1 MSEDEGVG
9 DGTGEVGDG
18 TEGVGDGI
26 EGSSGDPRVLL
37 AMNAVLSALLASTVV
52 WGLDLL
58 GAAAYTLR
66 NVVTLTLI
74 VFAVT
79 YAVVLR

>member
-1 MSEDEGVG
+1 MSDAGETGGEDADDRGIKEGV
-9 DGTGEVGDG
+9 ER
-18 TEGVGDGI
+18 
-26 EGSSGDPRVLL
+26 SSGDPRVLF

-66 NVVTLTLI
+66 NVATLTLI

-79 YAVVLR
+79 YAAVLR

>member
-1 MSEDEGVG
+1 MSDAGETGGEDADDRGIKAGV
-9 DGTGEVGDG
+9 ER
-18 TEGVGDGI
+18 
-26 EGSSGDPRVLL
+26 SSGDPRVLF

-66 NVVTLTLI
+66 NVATLTLI

-79 YAVVLR
+79 YAAVLR